1 MNTKN
6 RKIWDENKIGIEQ
19 QFHDWYHDD
28 LTSEEVGER
37 LSEMYKD
44 YCVWKTSKQKAFG
57 DSFKKLEQSD

>member
-28 LTSEEVGER
+28 LTSEEVGKR

-44 YCVWKTSKQKAFG
+44 YCVLRRLTIA
-57 DSFKKLEQSD
+57 DSCKKSLYIICI

>member
-28 LTSEEVGER
+28 LTSEEVGKR

-44 YCVWKTSKQKAFG
+44 YCV
-57 DSFKKLEQSD
+57 